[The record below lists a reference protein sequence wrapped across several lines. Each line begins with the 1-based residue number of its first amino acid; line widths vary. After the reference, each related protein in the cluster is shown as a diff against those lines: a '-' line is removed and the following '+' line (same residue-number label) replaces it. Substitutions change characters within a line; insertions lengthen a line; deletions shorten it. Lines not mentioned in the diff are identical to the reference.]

1 MKKKKTYYISL
12 LALGCFLF
20 FYVLKRAALLSLTHD
35 ESATTDL
42 VAVPLNEIMFSPNQ
56 FQTANNHI
64 LHSILMKWS
73 VLFFGWKEWSIRLPG
88 FTRADATADQLA
100 DIDYYYITGD
110 EIKKN
115 HPVCKPVKRFFWDRF
130 LLKKDEAAYQDA
142 ISAYIKLHKKTLPAI
157 TDEALYRFADSALIQ
172 QRKEI
177 NWSALYFSN

>member
-1 MKKKKTYYISL
+1 MKKKTYYISL
-12 LALGCFLF
+12 LALRCFLF

-100 DIDYYYITGD
+100 DIDYYYITGE
-110 EIKKN
+110 EIKN
-115 HPVCKPVKRFFWDRF
+115 IHPVYKPVKRFFWDRF
-130 LLKKDEAAYQDA
+130 LLKKDEAAYQAA
-142 ISAYIKLHKKTLPAI
+142 IAAYINQNKKNLPDTTDDALYKI
-157 TDEALYRFADSALIQ
+157 ADEAFIK

-177 NWSALYFSN
+177 NWAALFFSN